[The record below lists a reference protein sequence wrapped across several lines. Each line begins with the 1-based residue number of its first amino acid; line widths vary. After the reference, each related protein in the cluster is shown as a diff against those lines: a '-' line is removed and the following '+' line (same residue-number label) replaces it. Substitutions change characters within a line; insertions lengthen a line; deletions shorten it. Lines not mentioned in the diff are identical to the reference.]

1 MALRILMILAITVAG
16 ALFVLMLHA
25 GEPAEAWWWL
35 LALPFGAWIIGVA
48 VAPYFLARRV
58 KRPWFVYVMLAF
70 LLLSTAW
77 SAIEYHRAFFVS
89 ESSTAALVMIFVPL
103 YQWVALAFI
112 CLLSAGSAHWLD
124 RRRPRT

>member
-48 VAPYFLARRV
+48 VAP
-58 KRPWFVYVMLAF
+58 
-70 LLLSTAW
+70 
-77 SAIEYHRAFFVS
+77 
-89 ESSTAALVMIFVPL
+89 
-103 YQWVALAFI
+103 
-112 CLLSAGSAHWLD
+112 
-124 RRRPRT
+124 